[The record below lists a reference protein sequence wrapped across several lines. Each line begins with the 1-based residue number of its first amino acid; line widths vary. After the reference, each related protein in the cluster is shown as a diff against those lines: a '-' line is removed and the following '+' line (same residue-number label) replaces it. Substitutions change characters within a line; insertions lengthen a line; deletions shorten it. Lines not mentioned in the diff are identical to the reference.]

1 LVTEGA
7 HDVIVYSD
15 VTWMV
20 EVVMG
25 AAGAGVV
32 TDVTGAVEA
41 EDSTDASLGLPVAG
55 AVAVASLTGQTVVCS
70 MVVYVFW
77 PTGQLVTIGAQD
89 VMVTSDVS

>member
-25 AAGAGVV
+25 IVGTGVV

-41 EDSTDASLGLPVAG
+41 EDSTDTSLGLSVAG
-55 AVAVASLTGQTVVCS
+55 VVAVASLTGQTVVRS
-70 MVVYVFW
+70 MMVDVFW
-77 PTGQLVTIGAQD
+77 PTGQLVTVGAQD
-89 VMVTSDVS
+89 VMVISEVS